1 MHQKKKIAVDLDV
14 VTVGIWNKIGSQVE
28 IARKFIKRVEAG
40 DFHVINPF
48 FLVELALQ
56 WKYQE
61 LREDIKEFYVHY
73 SEKLVSDTEFK
84 EKSKEKNIDTEK
96 VIKLLER
103 HDVKEEDSVLVLFS
117 SIFDL
122 DCLVTFN
129 RKHLRSKREAINK
142 TLKENGLKTIEIVGP
157 EEV

>member
-14 VTVGIWNKIGSQVE
+14 VTVSIWNKTGSQVE
-28 IARKFIKRVEAG
+28 IAHKFVKRVEAG
-40 DFHVINPF
+40 EFYIINPF

-61 LREDIKEFYVHY
+61 LREDIKEFYVRY

-84 EKSKEKNIDTEK
+84 EKGKEMNIDAEK

-103 HDVKEEDSVLVLFS
+103 HNVKEEDSVLVLFS
-117 SIFDL
+117 SMFSL

-157 EEV
+157 EEI

>member
-14 VTVGIWNKIGSQVE
+14 VTVSIWNKTGSQVE
-28 IARKFIKRVEAG
+28 TARKFIKRVEAG
-40 DFHVINPF
+40 EFYIINPF

-61 LREDIKEFYVHY
+61 LREDIKEFYVRY

-84 EKSKEKNIDTEK
+84 EKSKEMNIDAEK

-103 HDVKEEDSVLVLFS
+103 HNVKEEDSVLVLFS
-117 SIFDL
+117 SMFSL

-157 EEV
+157 EEI